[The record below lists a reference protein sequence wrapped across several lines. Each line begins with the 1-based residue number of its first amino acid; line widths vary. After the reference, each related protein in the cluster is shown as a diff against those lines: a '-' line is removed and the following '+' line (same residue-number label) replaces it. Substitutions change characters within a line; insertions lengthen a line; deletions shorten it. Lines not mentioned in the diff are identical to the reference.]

1 MTKEEKEHKAT
12 FKTTKTVWYKKAIT
26 PWVIIL
32 SAAVFAAGMFV
43 GWTFRSDFSN
53 EVRSEVKSQ
62 MVVVE
67 SKNNQ

>member
-1 MTKEEKEHKAT
+1 MTRKQAVEQFNKETKQERTIKVKTLLIGLLWFAT
-12 FKTTKTVWYKKAIT
+12 
-26 PWVIIL
+26 IIA
-32 SAAVFAAGMFV
+32 SGIA

-62 MVVVE
+62 MVVFE